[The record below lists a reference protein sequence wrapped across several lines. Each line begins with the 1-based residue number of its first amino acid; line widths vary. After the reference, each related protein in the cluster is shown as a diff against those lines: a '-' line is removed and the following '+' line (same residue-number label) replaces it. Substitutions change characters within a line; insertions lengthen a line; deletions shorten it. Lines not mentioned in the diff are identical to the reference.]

1 MDHAMHVFYE
11 DDGQFKAGHILSET
25 DASLQVESESGK
37 RSKIKRANTLFTFEA
52 PAPVELLRQA
62 EAAAQEIDL
71 QFLWECA
78 PQEEFD
84 SPALAADYYGHIPSP
99 TEQAALLIRLHGAPA
114 YFHRR
119 GKGRYRP
126 APPDI
131 LAAALA
137 AIEKKQKQAAQ
148 QQQWVDDMVAG
159 RLPAEI
165 AAAAESLVVRPDK
178 NSMQWKALESACS
191 RLQKSPDRLLLDLG
205 AFPHALALHKR
216 RFLAQYF
223 PRGTGFP
230 DIAVPAPDR
239 ELPLAEAEIY
249 SIDDVTTTEID
260 DALSVSSLPD
270 GNVRVGIH
278 VAAPGLVVT
287 RGSELDK
294 LARARLSTV
303 YMPGDKIPMQPDSVI
318 QSFSLD
324 AGREVPALSLYVTAN
339 PQSGE
344 IIESESRVERIVVRE
359 NLRHN
364 LLDET
369 VTEDALNDPGAELP
383 YGAWLRPLWRLAQAL
398 SARRDE
404 VRGKPENNNR
414 IEYSYYVD
422 GDPDDPDTPVRLVP
436 RRRNAP
442 LDRMVAE
449 YMILANNLWGG
460 MLARHGVPG
469 IYRSQQM
476 GRVRMSTQA
485 LPHEA
490 IGVPQYAWST
500 SPLRRYVDLV
510 NQWQLIAAIDNG
522 VSARL
527 VAPFKP
533 RDADLFAIIGA
544 FDAQYAAWAEF
555 QNTMERYWCLR
566 WLAQQG
572 IARTT
577 ASVLRDDLV
586 RLNHAPL
593 VTRVGGLPS
602 LPRGTQVEIDL
613 LDRDELT
620 LEVACRFVG
629 ELAAATGDV
638 DDSDEEDAVADGAM
652 ADEAGHPGAAPAAEE
667 AAGPDGATGA
677 QDANDISGAD
687 EAPGMGG
694 ATGTGEKK

>member
-11 DDGQFKAGHILSET
+11 DDGQFKAGHILSES

-37 RSKIKRANTLFTFEA
+37 RSKIKRANAIFTFAA
-52 PAPVELLRQA
+52 PEPAELLRQA
-62 EAAAQEIDL
+62 EAAAADIDL

-84 SPALAADYYGHIPSP
+84 TPTLAADYYGHAPSP
-99 TEQAALLIRLHGAPA
+99 AEQAALLLRLHGAPA

-131 LAAALA
+131 LTAALA
-137 AIEKKQKQAAQ
+137 AIEKKQKQAEQ

-159 RLPAEI
+159 RLPQEI
-165 AAAAESLVVRPDK
+165 AAAAESLLVRPDK
-178 NSMQWKALESACS
+178 NSMPWKALESACS

-205 AFPHALALHKR
+205 AWPHALALHKR
-216 RFLAQYF
+216 RFLLQYF
-223 PRGTGFP
+223 PRGTAFP
-230 DIAVPAPDR
+230 DVVVPAVERD
-239 ELPLAEAEIY
+239 LPLAEAEIY
-249 SIDDVTTTEID
+249 SVDDVTTTEID
-260 DALSVSSLPD
+260 DALSVTVLPD
-270 GNVRVGIH
+270 GNIRAGIH
-278 VAAPGLVVT
+278 VAAPGLAVT
-287 RGSELDK
+287 RGSELDT

-318 QSFSLD
+318 QAFSLD

-339 PQSGE
+339 PETGE
-344 IIESESRVERIVVRE
+344 ILESDSRLERIVVRE

-364 LLDET
+364 NLDQAVNEA
-369 VTEDALNDPGAELP
+369 ALADPAVPLP
-383 YGAWLRPLWRLAQAL
+383 YGDWLRPLWRLAQAL
-398 SARRDE
+398 CARREE
-404 VRGKPENNNR
+404 VRGKPENNTR
-414 IEYSYYVD
+414 VEYSFYLD
-422 GDPDDPDTPVRLVP
+422 GSPDDPDTPVRLVP
-436 RRRNAP
+436 RQRNAP

-449 YMILANNLWGG
+449 YMILANQLWGG
-460 MLARHGVPG
+460 LLARHNVPG
-469 IYRSQQM
+469 IYRSQQA

-510 NQWQLIAAIDNG
+510 NQWQLIAAVDNG

-527 VAPFKP
+527 IAPFKP

-544 FDAQYAAWAEF
+544 FEAQYTAWAEF

-572 IARTT
+572 IKRTT

-586 RLNHAPL
+586 RLGNAPL
-593 VTRVGGLPS
+593 VTRVGGLPA

-613 LDRDELT
+613 LDADELT
-620 LEVACRFVG
+620 LEIGCRYVST
-629 ELAAATGDV
+629 LTAATAAA
-638 DDSDEEDAVADGAM
+638 AD
-652 ADEAGHPGAAPAAEE
+652 DEAGA
-667 AAGPDGATGA
+667 AAG
-677 QDANDISGAD
+677 
-687 EAPGMGG
+687 
-694 ATGTGEKK
+694 

>member
-11 DDGQFKAGHILSET
+11 DDGQFKAGHILSES

-37 RSKIKRANTLFTFEA
+37 RSKIKRANAIFTFAA
-52 PAPVELLRQA
+52 PDPAELLRQA
-62 EAAAQEIDL
+62 EAAAADIDL

-84 SPALAADYYGHIPSP
+84 TPELAADYYGHAPSP
-99 TEQAALLIRLHGAPA
+99 AEQAALLLRLHGAPA

-131 LAAALA
+131 LTAALA

-159 RLPAEI
+159 RLPEEI
-165 AAAAESLVVRPDK
+165 AAVAEALVVRPDK

-191 RLQKSPDRLLLDLG
+191 RVQKSPDRLLLELG
-205 AFPHALALHKR
+205 AWPHALALHKR

-223 PRGTGFP
+223 PRGTDFP
-230 DIAVPAPDR
+230 DLAVPAVGR
-239 ELPLAEAEIY
+239 ELPLADAEIY
-249 SIDDVTTTEID
+249 SVDDITTTEID
-260 DALSVSSLPD
+260 DALSVSMLPD

-278 VAAPGLVVT
+278 VAAPALAVT
-287 RGSELDK
+287 RGSELDT
-294 LARARLSTV
+294 LARSRLSTV
-303 YMPGDKIPMQPDSVI
+303 YMPGDKIPMQPDTVI
-318 QSFSLD
+318 QAFSLD

-339 PQSGE
+339 PETGE
-344 IIESESRVERIVVRE
+344 ILESDSRVERIVVRE

-364 LLDET
+364 LLDQA
-369 VTEDALNDPGAELP
+369 VTEAALADADAPLP
-383 YGAWLRPLWRLAQAL
+383 YGHWLRPLWRLAQAL
-398 SARRDE
+398 STRRDE
-404 VRGKPENNNR
+404 VRGKPENNTR
-414 IEYSYYVD
+414 VEYSYYLD
-422 GDPDDPDTPVRLVP
+422 GSPDNPDTPVRLVQ
-436 RRRNAP
+436 RQRNAP

-460 MLARHGVPG
+460 LLARHGVPG
-469 IYRSQQM
+469 IYRSQQA

-510 NQWQLIAAIDNG
+510 NQWQLIATVDNG

-544 FDAQYAAWAEF
+544 FEAQYAAWAEF

-566 WLAQQG
+566 WLAQQR
-572 IARTT
+572 ITRTT

-586 RLNHAPL
+586 RLSNAPL
-593 VTRVGGLPS
+593 VTRVGGLPA
-602 LPRGTQVEIDL
+602 LPRGTQVAIDL

-620 LEVACRFVG
+620 LELACRYVDT
-629 ELAAATGDV
+629 LAAES
-638 DDSDEEDAVADGAM
+638 SDEVG
-652 ADEAGHPGAAPAAEE
+652 DEAA
-667 AAGPDGATGA
+667 
-677 QDANDISGAD
+677 
-687 EAPGMGG
+687 
-694 ATGTGEKK
+694 